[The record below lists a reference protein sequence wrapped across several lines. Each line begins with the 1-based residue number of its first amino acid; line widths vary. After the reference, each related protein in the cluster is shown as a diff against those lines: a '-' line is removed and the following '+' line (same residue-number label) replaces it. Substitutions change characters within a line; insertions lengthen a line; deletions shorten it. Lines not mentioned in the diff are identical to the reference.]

1 MVKGLYT
8 AYTGMINQMK
18 RLDVMTNNLA
28 NADTTGY
35 KKEGTTSHSFAQQLA
50 VRIHDSSNY
59 DLPKKLGGIKQ
70 GVRLGETYTDWTSGS
85 FKVTDNSTDLAI
97 DGDGFFAVEFTNK
110 DGETSVKYTRDGAF
124 KITNEGYLVTADGDH
139 VLNATGALNGDAG
152 QANWIRI
159 DPTQDFEIDQ
169 LGAISQNGQI
179 VGTVGVVDIDD
190 YDYISKYGENLYDLT
205 AGGNVVASNASIEQG
220 VLETSNVQ
228 VVSEMVNMIT
238 IQRAYEAG
246 QKVITAV
253 DETLDKS
260 VNDVGRVQ

>member
-1 MVKGLYT
+1 M
-8 AYTGMINQMK
+8 
-18 RLDVMTNNLA
+18 
-28 NADTTGY
+28 
-35 KKEGTTSHSFAQQLA
+35 
-50 VRIHDSSNY
+50 
-59 DLPKKLGGIKQ
+59 
-70 GVRLGETYTDWTSGS
+70 
-85 FKVTDNSTDLAI
+85 AI
-97 DGDGFFAVEFTNK
+97 DGNGFFAVEFTNK

-124 KITNEGYLVTADGDH
+124 KITNEGYLVTADGNH

-152 QANWIRI
+152 QANWIKI
-159 DPTQDFEIDQ
+159 DPTKDFEIDQ
-169 LGAISQNGQI
+169 LGAVSQNGQI
-179 VGTVGVVDIDD
+179 VGTVGVVDIDN

-205 AGGNVVASNASIEQG
+205 AGGNVVAGNASIEQG